1 MKKILLPAAVIAVFL
16 LIGGAVF
23 LYSEKKRSQNIP
35 TPVITTEAP
44 VTVKN
49 STYTVDGV
57 TFTLTEGME
66 TKELTPGSV
75 TKNILSVFGE
85 PVYGDLNKDGKDD
98 AAVLLVNHSGG
109 SGTFYYAV
117 LAIATGTKYTTT
129 NTLLLGDRIAPQTIE
144 IRDGRAIFNYA
155 ERKAG
160 EPMTV
165 QPSMGKSLFV
175 HYDATTG
182 TIGELVQN
190 FEGEADV
197 NKMILPMKTWT
208 WVKTQLNDGSIT
220 IPKQT
225 NAFTLT
231 FTPKTKKVAIT
242 TDCNTMGGSYATT
255 TTNKTLTFKQI
266 VSTKMFCEG
275 SQEQEF
281 SKTLQDIS
289 SYMFTSK
296 GELILE
302 IKMDSGVMIFK

>member
-1 MKKILLPAAVIAVFL
+1 MKKIALLLAGIAIFL
-16 LIGGAVF
+16 LIGGVSF
-23 LYSEKKRSQNIP
+23 FYSQKKRSQNIP
-35 TPVITTEAP
+35 TPVITTETP

-66 TKELTPGSV
+66 AQELTPGSV
-75 TKNILSVFGE
+75 TKNILSIFGE

-117 LAIATGTKYTTT
+117 LAIATGTKYVTT
-129 NTLLLGDRIAPQTIE
+129 NTLLLGDRIAPQTVE
-144 IRDGRAIFNYA
+144 IHDGRAVFNYA
-155 ERKAG
+155 ERRTD
-160 EPMTV
+160 ESMTV
-165 QPSMGKSLFV
+165 QPSIGKSLFI
-175 HYDATTG
+175 HYDANTG

-197 NKMILPMKTWT
+197 NTMALPMKSWI

-220 IPKQT
+220 IPKKT

-231 FTPKTKKVAIT
+231 FIPKTKKVAIA

-255 TTNKTLTFKQI
+255 TTNKSLAFKQL
-266 VSTKMFCEG
+266 VSTRMFCEG